1 MVSYF
6 RSGIE
11 FAVNTFITGNQTA
24 PVMARFADGG
34 FVAMWVTL
42 DTTQDGSGNAIKGQR
57 FDVNGNKIGAEFLV
71 NNQGAGSQFTPSVS
85 VLANGSFIAT
95 WITNDTT
102 QDGSGNAVKAQIFSA
117 SGIPIGGEFLV
128 NSSVAGSQSNS
139 TVVALAG
146 GGFAISWDDATGTD
160 TRARIFD
167 ANGVAAGQ
175 DFRLNNNLTGNQEY
189 GDLVALANG
198 GFVATWRTTDAT
210 ADGSSDAVKARVFNA
225 AGNPIGNEFLV
236 NTQAAGFQNA
246 PSIAQLANG
255 NLIITW
261 ATTDVLQ
268 DGSSGAIKAQI
279 FSASGVKIGG
289 EFIVNAQG
297 VNTQNDPVVTNLPDG
312 GFMVA
317 WVSFDPL
324 QDGSGLAVKARVFDA
339 NGAPIGSEFLVN
351 TLASG
356 NQSLPE
362 LVTLA
367 DGRVVAAWTSDNGDG
382 SGFAVRA
389 QIFAPNSAPV
399 ITSNGAGSAASASAA
414 ENQTSVGT
422 VSATDVGGPSAVTY
436 SIMGGADAARFSIN
450 ATTGVLSFV
459 SAPNF
464 EAPNDANSD
473 GQYEI
478 TVRASDGELS
488 DIQAITVT
496 VANVNEGVS
505 ITSGAAFLA
514 AENQTAIGSVI
525 GVDLDGTAVTYG
537 ISGGADA
544 SLFAI
549 NASTGALS
557 FVSAP
562 NFEAPGDAGTDN
574 VYNVIVSVSDG
585 SFTANQAVSISV
597 TNINEAPVI
606 TSAASASVSENGLA
620 IGSVTASDID
630 SSGLSYAI
638 AGGADAA
645 LFTVDSATGVL
656 SFVSA
661 PNFDAPADAG
671 TNNVYDVV
679 VSVSDGVLSA
689 SQAIVVTV
697 TNVNEAVSIT
707 SNGGGDTASVSIGEN
722 GTAVATVLAGDL
734 DGDSV
739 TYSISGGADAALFT
753 INAATGALS
762 FVSAPNFE
770 APADAGGNNV
780 YDVIVTASDG
790 VLSDS
795 QAIAVS
801 VANVNEGLAITSA
814 SSATVLE
821 NGTSALSVTA
831 SDLDGDS
838 VTYAIAGGADAA
850 LFTIDGATGL
860 LSFIAAP
867 NFQAPGDSDGNN
879 VYDLTVTASDGSFIQ
894 TQMVAITVSN
904 VNEGVS
910 ITSNG
915 GGDTASVSIGENGA
929 AVAVV
934 LASDLDGDAIS
945 YSISGGADAA
955 LFTINATTGALSFVS
970 APNFEAPAD
979 AGGNNIYDVVVT
991 ASDGVLNDSQAIAV
1005 SVTNVNEGLAIT
1017 SAASATVLEN
1027 SPGALTVVAS
1037 DLDGDTITYA
1047 IAGGADAS
1055 RFTINAATGVLSFVS
1070 APNYEAPTDV
1080 GANNVY
1086 DVTVSATDGSFTQ
1099 SQSVAITVANVN
1111 EGLAIMT
1118 GSAFSIVENST
1129 AVTSVIAVDQDG
1141 GPVTYAIAGG
1151 ADAARFA
1158 IDAVTG
1164 ALRFVS
1170 APNFE
1175 APSDAGANN
1184 VYDVIVSATDGSF
1197 VDTKALAVTV
1207 TNVNEAV
1214 SITTAGS
1221 VSVAE
1226 NGIAVLN
1233 VTASDLDGDAI
1244 SYAIAGGAD
1253 AGRFTINTLSGE
1265 LRFINAPNFEAPT
1278 DAGANNV
1285 YDVIVSASDGSLV
1298 DTRAV
1303 AVTITNVN
1311 EGVTI
1316 TSGTSY
1322 SVLEN
1327 GMQVGPVAAT
1337 DVDGDVLT
1345 YSITGGLDAALF
1357 TINAATGQLSFVS
1370 APNFEAPTDNG
1381 ANNIYNVTVRASDG
1395 TLSDTRALAISVGN
1409 VSEAVI
1415 IISNGAGASAA
1426 LTVNENSTAA
1436 TTVAAVD
1443 PDGGAV
1449 SYSIIGGADAAR
1461 FLLNASTGVL
1471 TFVTAP
1477 NFEAPSDVGA
1487 NNVYDVIVRAS
1498 DGSSTDD
1505 QALAITVANVNDSVT
1520 INSNGAGNSA
1530 LINVFEND
1538 LASVTVV
1545 QATAAVVTG
1554 PGIVYSIVGGADA
1567 SRFIINASNGRLD
1580 FLTIGGANFEA
1591 PTDVGANNVYEVT
1604 VAATNGYETDTQA
1617 LSISVLNVNEAAV
1630 FTSFGGAGTATT
1642 SVLEN
1647 SVVAARFNA
1656 VDPENSPVMQYSI
1669 TGGADA
1675 ALFTVNP
1682 LNGTLVF
1689 RSAPNFELPGDAGA
1703 NNVYDVIVSVT
1714 DGTNTTTQ
1722 ALAINITNLVTES
1735 TISGTSAANT
1745 LNGTAGVD
1753 TMFGLAGNDTIL
1765 GLAGNDVL
1773 DGGAGNDILVGGAGA
1788 DQLLGGLGTDTFR
1801 FDLISDSTAG
1811 NMDVIYD
1818 FVRSQ
1823 ADIISLN
1830 PIDANT
1836 NVAGNQNFTFI
1847 GASAF
1852 SNVAGQLHY
1861 YSSAGNTFIEGDVNG
1876 DSIGDFLIQVN
1887 GQFDPRAT
1895 DFIL

>member
-71 NNQGAGSQFTPSVS
+71 NSQGAGSQFTPSVS
-85 VLANGSFIAT
+85 VLANGSFVAT

-146 GGFAISWDDATGTD
+146 GGFAISWDDAAGTD

-261 ATTDVLQ
+261 ATTDILQ

-279 FSASGVKIGG
+279 FSASGVKIGE

-399 ITSNGAGSAASASAA
+399 ITSNGAGSAASVSAA

-464 EAPNDANSD
+464 EAPDDANRD

-488 DIQAITVT
+488 DMQAITVT

-514 AENQTAIGSVI
+514 AENQTAIGTVI
-525 GVDLDGTAVTYG
+525 GVDLDGTAVTFG
-537 ISGGADA
+537 IA
-544 SLFAI
+544 
-549 NASTGALS
+549 
-557 FVSAP
+557 
-562 NFEAPGDAGTDN
+562 
-574 VYNVIVSVSDG
+574 
-585 SFTANQAVSISV
+585 
-597 TNINEAPVI
+597 
-606 TSAASASVSENGLA
+606 
-620 IGSVTASDID
+620 
-630 SSGLSYAI
+630 
-638 AGGADAA
+638 
-645 LFTVDSATGVL
+645 
-656 SFVSA
+656 
-661 PNFDAPADAG
+661 
-671 TNNVYDVV
+671 
-679 VSVSDGVLSA
+679 
-689 SQAIVVTV
+689 
-697 TNVNEAVSIT
+697 
-707 SNGGGDTASVSIGEN
+707 
-722 GTAVATVLAGDL
+722 
-734 DGDSV
+734 
-739 TYSISGGADAALFT
+739 GGADAALFT

-762 FVSAPNFE
+762 FINIPNFE
-770 APADAGGNNV
+770 ASGDVGANNI
-780 YDVIVTASDG
+780 YDVTVSATDGSFTAT
-790 VLSDS
+790 
-795 QAIAVS
+795 QAVS
-801 VANVNEGLAITSA
+801 VNVTNVNEAPIIICTSSA
-814 SSATVLE
+814 SVTE
-821 NGTSALSVTA
+821 NGVAV
-831 SDLDGDS
+831 
-838 VTYAIAGGADAA
+838 V
-850 LFTIDGATGL
+850 
-860 LSFIAAP
+860 
-867 NFQAPGDSDGNN
+867 
-879 VYDLTVTASDGSFIQ
+879 TVTASDIDSAGLTF
-894 TQMVAITVSN
+894 A
-904 VNEGVS
+904 
-910 ITSNG
+910 
-915 GGDTASVSIGENGA
+915 
-929 AVAVV
+929 
-934 LASDLDGDAIS
+934 
-945 YSISGGADAA
+945 ISGGADAA
-955 LFTINATTGALSFVS
+955 LFTVDASTGLLSFVS
-970 APNFEAPAD
+970 APNYEAPAD
-979 AGGNNIYDVVVT
+979 TNSDNIYDVVVSV
-991 ASDGVLNDSQAIAV
+991 SDGALSASQAIAV
-1005 SVTNVNEGLAIT
+1005 NVTNVNEGLTIT
-1017 SAASATVLEN
+1017 SAESITTLEN
-1027 SPGALTVVAS
+1027 STGTLTVAAS
-1037 DLDGDTITYA
+1037 DLDGDAITFS

-1055 RFTINAATGVLSFVS
+1055 HFSINAATGVLSFVS
-1070 APNYEAPTDV
+1070 SPNFEAPADA

-1099 SQSVAITVANVN
+1099 SQAVAVTVANATEGLSISSASSAIVAENDTSVLTVTAIDLDGDAVTYAISGGADAGLFTIDVLTGALSFVSAPNFEAPTDVGGNNVYDVVVTASNSTLSDSQAIAVSVTNINEGLTITSASSATTLENGTSALTVAASDLDGNAITFAIAGGDDASHFTINALTGVLSFVSSPNFEAPADAGANNVYDVTISATDGSFTQSQAVAITVANVN
-1111 EGLAIMT
+1111 EGLAITT
-1118 GSAFSIVENST
+1118 GSVFSVTENGI
-1129 AVTSVIAVDQDG
+1129 AVMSVVGVDQDG
-1141 GPVTYAIAGG
+1141 GPVTYAITGG
-1151 ADAARFA
+1151 ADAALFA
-1158 IDAVTG
+1158 IDATTG
-1164 ALRFVS
+1164 ELRFVS

-1175 APSDAGANN
+1175 APTDSGTNN
-1184 VYDVIVSATDGSF
+1184 VYDVIVSASDGSF
-1197 VDTKALAVTV
+1197 VDTEALSVTV

-1214 SITTAGS
+1214 SINSGAL

-1226 NGIAVLN
+1226 NGTGVMT

-1253 AGRFTINTLSGE
+1253 ASRFTINAFSGE
-1265 LRFINAPNFEAPT
+1265 LLFIGAPNFEAPT
-1278 DAGANNV
+1278 DDGANNV
-1285 YDVIVSASDGSLV
+1285 YDVVVSASDGSLT
-1298 DTRAV
+1298 DTRAIAV
-1303 AVTITNVN
+1303 AVTNVN
-1311 EGVTI
+1311 EAVSI
-1316 TSGTSY
+1316 TSGTNY
-1322 SVLEN
+1322 SMFEN
-1327 GMQVGPVAAT
+1327 SALVGAITAS
-1337 DVDGDVLT
+1337 DLDGDALT
-1345 YSITGGLDAALF
+1345 YSIAGGLDAALF
-1357 TINAATGQLSFVS
+1357 MINAVTGQLSFAS
-1370 APNFEAPTDNG
+1370 APNFEVPTDNG

-1409 VSEAVI
+1409 VSEAVVI
-1415 IISNGAGASAA
+1415 TSNGAGASAA
-1426 LTVNENSTAA
+1426 ITINENNTAV

-1449 SYSIIGGADAAR
+1449 TYSIVGGADAAR
-1461 FLLNASTGVL
+1461 FSINAASGAL
-1471 TFVTAP
+1471 RFIAAP

-1487 NNVYDVIVRAS
+1487 NNVYDVIVRAN
-1498 DGSSTDD
+1498 DGTSTDD
-1505 QALAITVANVNDSVT
+1505 QAIAVTVADVNDSVT
-1520 INSNGAGNSA
+1520 ITSNGAGNSA
-1530 LINVFEND
+1530 SLAVLENT
-1538 LASVTVV
+1538 LGSLTAVRATTAIAS
-1545 QATAAVVTG
+1545 G
-1554 PGIVYSIVGGADA
+1554 SGIVYSIAGGADA
-1567 SRFIINASNGRLD
+1567 SRFIINALNGSLD
-1580 FLTIGGANFEA
+1580 FLTIGGADFEA
-1591 PTDVGANNVYEVT
+1591 STDADHNNVYDVI
-1604 VAATNGYETDTQA
+1604 VAASNGYETDTQA
-1617 LSISVLNVNEAAV
+1617 LSIRVLNVNEAAV

-1647 SVVAARFNA
+1647 SVVAARFTA

-1714 DGTNTTTQ
+1714 DGTNITTQ
-1722 ALAINITNLVTES
+1722 ALAINIANLVTES

-1753 TMFGLAGNDTIL
+1753 MIFGLAGNDSIS

-1847 GASAF
+1847 GTSAF

-1861 YSSAGNTFIEGDVNG
+1861 YNSAGNTFIEGDVNG